1 MAKAKKKKKDLEN
14 QEVTEDTVTE
24 ASEEQAEEPHE
35 LTAEEWQ
42 DRFLRAQA
50 DLQNIRRR
58 LGEET
63 EERVRLRLEALLFD
77 LIRVADYMEA
87 ALSNIPEPVQKA
99 AQSDAFLMGI
109 TAIQQALE
117 GVMMGHGMVF
127 LKPGTSEEFNPEEH
141 EAVETVVDTALEA
154 PQMELVSRGYRI
166 GKRILRP
173 AKVKVITPTAPP
185 TTPTPVDEGETEA

>member
-1 MAKAKKKKKDLEN
+1 MAKAKKKKKDMEEQN
-14 QEVTEDTVTE
+14 VAAE
-24 ASEEQAEEPHE
+24 AGAETSEEQNAEATAP
-35 LTAEEWQ
+35 TAEEWQ

-63 EERVRLRLEALLFD
+63 EERVRLRLEALLYD

-87 ALSNIPEPVQKA
+87 ALSNIPEPVQQA
-99 AQSDAFLMGI
+99 PQSDAFLMGI

-117 GVMMGHGMVF
+117 SVMMGHGMIF
-127 LKPGTSEEFNPEEH
+127 LKPAATEEFNPDEH
-141 EAVETVVDTALEA
+141 EAVETVVNEELEG
-154 PQMELVSRGYRI
+154 PQMELISRGYRI

-185 TTPTPVDEGETEA
+185 APAPVSEDEPQA

>member
-1 MAKAKKKKKDLEN
+1 MAKAKKKKN
-14 QEVTEDTVTE
+14 TEEQVVADDAPTE
-24 ASEEQAEEPHE
+24 ATADQAVENPE
-35 LTAEEWQ
+35 LTAEDWQ
-42 DRFLRAQA
+42 ERFLRAQA

-63 EERVRLRLEALLFD
+63 EERVRLRLEALLYD

-87 ALSNIPEPVQKA
+87 ALSNIPEPVQQA

-117 GVMMGHGMVF
+117 SVMIGHGMVF
-127 LKPGTSEEFNPEEH
+127 LKPSTQEVFNPEEH
-141 EAVETVVDTALEA
+141 EAVETLVDESLDTD
-154 PQMELVSRGYRI
+154 QLVLISRGYRI

-173 AKVKVITPTAPP
+173 AKVKIITMTAPAAP
-185 TTPTPVDEGETEA
+185 APSDEGEAGE

>member
-1 MAKAKKKKKDLEN
+1 MAKAKKKKKDLE
-14 QEVTEDTVTE
+14 
-24 ASEEQAEEPHE
+24 EQKIAEENAVETSDEHNEESQEP
-35 LTAEEWQ
+35 TAEEWQ
-42 DRFLRAQA
+42 DRFMRAQA

-63 EERVRLRLEALLFD
+63 EERVRLRMEALLFD

-87 ALSNIPEPVQKA
+87 ALSNIPEPVQQA
-99 AQSDAFLMGI
+99 PQSDAFLMGI

-117 GVMMGHGMVF
+117 SVMMSHGMIF
-127 LKPGTSEEFNPEEH
+127 LKPGASEEFNPEEH

-154 PQMELVSRGYRI
+154 PQMELVTRGHRI

-185 TTPTPVDEGETEA
+185 APVPVDEDASQS

>member
-1 MAKAKKKKKDLEN
+1 MAKAKKKKKDLE
-14 QEVTEDTVTE
+14 
-24 ASEEQAEEPHE
+24 EQKIAEENAVETSDEHNEESQEP
-35 LTAEEWQ
+35 TAEEWQ
-42 DRFLRAQA
+42 DRFMRAQA

-63 EERVRLRLEALLFD
+63 EERVRLRMEALLFD

-87 ALSNIPEPVQKA
+87 ALSNIPEPVQQA
-99 AQSDAFLMGI
+99 PQSDAFLMGI

-117 GVMMGHGMVF
+117 SVMMSHGMIF
-127 LKPGTSEEFNPEEH
+127 LKPGASEEFNPEEH

-154 PQMELVSRGYRI
+154 PQMELVTRGYRI

-185 TTPTPVDEGETEA
+185 APVPVDEDES

>member
-1 MAKAKKKKKDLEN
+1 MAKAKKKKKDMEEQN
-14 QEVTEDTVTE
+14 VAQEAGTE
-24 ASEEQAEEPHE
+24 ASEEQNAEATEP
-35 LTAEEWQ
+35 TAEDWQ
-42 DRFLRAQA
+42 DRFMRAQA

-63 EERVRLRLEALLFD
+63 EERVRLRMEALLYD

-87 ALSNIPEPVQKA
+87 ALSNIPEPVQQA
-99 AQSDAFLMGI
+99 PQSDAFLMGI

-117 GVMMGHGMVF
+117 SVMMSHGMIF
-127 LKPGTSEEFNPEEH
+127 LKPAANEDFNPEEH
-141 EAVETVVDTALEA
+141 EAVETVVNEELES

-173 AKVKVITPTAPP
+173 AKVKVVTPTAPP
-185 TTPTPVDEGETEA
+185 APELVDEDEPQA